1 MIEAVLF
8 VAVAIAFLAA
18 VYVVGDAFDEQD

>member
-8 VAVAIAFLAA
+8 VAVAIASLAA
-18 VYVVGDAFDEQD
+18 VYVVGDAFDERD